1 MTEGLEQVKNY
12 GRKLNIRWLYTT
24 NGQEIYE
31 RDAQNG
37 IGKVIDKFPTPSE
50 LYERYTDEYATI
62 RQQLLSIPYYIDSNK
77 KPRYYQD
84 IAISRALSA
93 IAEGKERILLTLAT
107 GTGKTFIA
115 FQIAYKL
122 LQAKWS
128 KAGFNRRP
136 RILFLADRNI
146 LIDQALNT
154 FNPIDSDCKQ
164 ISGTAIKKSLGR
176 VPTNA
181 NVFFAIYQALI
192 SGNDEDIEEK
202 ILLENQD
209 KKAES

>member
-128 KAGFNRRP
+128 KGGFNRRP

-164 ISGTAIKKSLGR
+164 IS
-176 VPTNA
+176 
-181 NVFFAIYQALI
+181 
-192 SGNDEDIEEK
+192 
-202 ILLENQD
+202 
-209 KKAES
+209 